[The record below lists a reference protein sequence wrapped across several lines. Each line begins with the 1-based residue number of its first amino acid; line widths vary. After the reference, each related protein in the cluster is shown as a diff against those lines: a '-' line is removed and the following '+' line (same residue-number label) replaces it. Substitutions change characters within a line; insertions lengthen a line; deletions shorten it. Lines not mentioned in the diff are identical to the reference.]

1 MTEGELCVYDG
12 RRGEL
17 CVYHGGVSYVS
28 MTEG

>member
-28 MTEG
+28 ITEG

>member
-1 MTEGELCVYDG
+1 MCLS

-28 MTEG
+28 MTEGELCDGG